1 MELELIPGWNVRFLD
16 ENKTIHHNERQNF
29 KVTFRK
35 GRKKL
40 LQKRIGPSSLRE
52 ETGSLP

>member
-16 ENKTIHHNERQNF
+16 ENKTIHHNERQNS